1 MYRYICC
8 VWVTTL
14 IHHTPVMPPEW
25 TNYHQWLPIL
35 ICVNIF
41 VCCPGICLQETQHI
55 QWLSVTCPQLSGKLL
70 LSYTNSFH
78 LDALLLRVS
87 AMVSIPWGQLFQ
99 LPYRSRGAAWIWPW
113 VGLVGPGV
121 VLLLRVS
128 RGGGFAGGV
137 RIVVARVNNSLG
149 RRTQLI

>member
-1 MYRYICC
+1 M
-8 VWVTTL
+8 
-14 IHHTPVMPPEW
+14 
-25 TNYHQWLPIL
+25 
-35 ICVNIF
+35 
-41 VCCPGICLQETQHI
+41 
-55 QWLSVTCPQLSGKLL
+55 
-70 LSYTNSFH
+70 SYTNVYY
-78 LDALLLRVS
+78 LNVLPLLLLLVGD
-87 AMVSIPWGQLFQ
+87 MESIPRGQLVQ
-99 LPYRSRGAAWIWPW
+99 LPYRFRGVARLGPR